1 MNQPSLLKRAQRQL
15 AYYLL
20 LFVEGDHGWGTVR
33 MLSGLFGILGFVF
46 FAWLVQDPPSM
57 AFLTSLDLPPALY
70 PLAEFLVS
78 FAMPQT
84 WRHAFAPILG
94 FSASLI
100 IGARYLQDLLELP
113 SFSQAWNFLTTTV
126 FGGAY
131 PSLTVNEGRASVDDP
146 DRNPLLRFGGPG
158 WAEIKLGSAALFER
172 GAGPSAVRGA
182 GTYFM
187 RRWEVLRETFDLRE
201 IERGK
206 TDVPVFTKD
215 GIPLKLDEVKA
226 RFRLR
231 SRGKRTEAEPYPV
244 LVSAVRRAAYNR
256 KVGERGIDNWTDM
269 VTGSVVGTITSWI
282 GKRRMDELIPPPA
295 QPEEMNGEDEAPRV
309 SYRQALHLL
318 FQQGDTRRKFAE
330 MGAEVLWVSVGHL
343 RPDPDVDPEAGTSDD
358 AQGRDRIHGQMVETW
373 KSASQALMLEE
384 EADTKGY
391 AEWLADTARVQAQ
404 VEMIQT
410 LTRGIRQAHDE
421 GVPIADLITARGME
435 YLGSL
440 GDTAA
445 LQRLSETKARPSL
458 PADQVLKMLDEGKT
472 GKTGSTD

>member
-1 MNQPSLLKRAQRQL
+1 MNEPRMSRRVSRQL
-15 AYYLL
+15 SYYLL
-20 LFVEGDHGWGTVR
+20 LFVEGDHAWGTVR
-33 MLSGLFGILGFVF
+33 MLAGVFGILGFVIL
-46 FAWLVQDPPSM
+46 ARWAMEPPSM
-57 AFLTSLDLPPALY
+57 AFLTALNLPPTIL
-70 PLAEFLVS
+70 PLAEFFVS

-84 WRHAFAPILG
+84 WRHAFGPIIG
-94 FSASLI
+94 FIGALL

-131 PSLTVNEGRASVDDP
+131 PGLTVNEGRASVDDP

-158 WAEIKLGSAALFER
+158 WADIKLGSAALFER

-201 IERGK
+201 IERSK

-215 GIPLKLDEVKA
+215 GIPLVLDEVKA

-295 QPEEMNGEDEAPRV
+295 QPEEVGGEDETPRV
-309 SYRQALHLL
+309 SYRQSLHLL
-318 FQQGDTRRKFAE
+318 FQQGDTRRRFAE

-343 RPDPDVDPEAGTSDD
+343 RPDPNVDPEAGTPDD

-410 LTRGIRQAHDE
+410 LTRGLRQAHDE

-445 LQRLSETKARPSL
+445 LQRLADTKPKPSL
-458 PADQVLKMLDEGKT
+458 PADQIIKLLDEGKT
-472 GKTGSTD
+472 GKTGD

>member
-1 MNQPSLLKRAQRQL
+1 MTPPDLQSRARRQL
-15 AYYLL
+15 SYYLL
-20 LFVEGDHGWGTVR
+20 LFVEGDHTWGTVR
-33 MLSGLFGILGFVF
+33 LLSGLFGILGFVF
-46 FAWLVQDPPSM
+46 LARIIQQPPSM
-57 AFLTSLDLPPALY
+57 AFLESLNLPPAAK
-70 PLAEFLVS
+70 PFVEFLTS
-78 FAMPQT
+78 FVMPQT
-84 WRHAFAPILG
+84 WRHAIGPILG
-94 FSASLI
+94 FSLSLY

-126 FGGAY
+126 FGVGY
-131 PSLTVNEGRASVDDP
+131 PSMTVSEGRATVEDP
-146 DRNPLLRFGGPG
+146 DTNPLLRFGGPG

-201 IERGK
+201 IERAK
-206 TDVPVFTKD
+206 TEVPVFTKD
-215 GIPLKLDEVKA
+215 GIPLVLDEVRA

-256 KVGERGIDNWTDM
+256 KVSERGIDNWTDM

-282 GKRRMDELIPPPA
+282 SKRRMDELIPPPA
-295 QPEEMNGEDEAPRV
+295 QPEEVGGEDEPERV
-309 SYRQALHLL
+309 SYRQSLHLL

-343 RPDPDVDPEAGTSDD
+343 RPDPNVDPDANVTDD
-358 AQGRDRIHGQMVETW
+358 TAGRDRIHGQMVDTW

-410 LTRGIRQAHDE
+410 LTRGLRQAHDE

-445 LQRLSETKARPSL
+445 LQRLSETKPKL
-458 PADQVLKMLDEGKT
+458 PPEQVLKLLDEGKT
-472 GKTGSTD
+472 TKPGGATD